1 MIDKLQLL
9 VQANHG
15 IILYPHW
22 VNSSDFKNTPETFG
36 TIALHDEELANEL
49 SKIEVGPDVKLT
61 HDMKYLCQ
69 VMGTKLP
76 LLPVHTVAE
85 RKLFYQIILKNIMDP
100 RQQALEWVK
109 GVNGVDIFPKLP
121 VHLRDYCERFEQNAR
136 ARQAYDD
143 ARESRESL
151 DSLNKSL
158 CPISTEP
165 DDHTNPHAPDED
177 SNQQVPDEGSNRQ
190 ELMRHPRQY
199 TRQWEPA
206 VAPQPLRPAAPNAIE
221 TRNISVGGMLIDKNP
236 EVIQMDSIFINRNGK
251 RGRDIQKRAIRR
263 CMKCVEH
270 GASDE
275 VARVCRGRNNR
286 NHCQHN

>member
-1 MIDKLQLL
+1 MVNAYGFELLYSSRGTCDVELFHKIVVTTFGTWHCGIEMSDCLLRERRHRHNHRCSENRRLGFPRIGHYDTWLIDKLQLL

-22 VNSSDFKNTPETFG
+22 VNSSNFKNTPETFG

-49 SKIEVGPDVKLT
+49 SKIEVGPDVKPT

-121 VHLRDYCERFEQNAR
+121 VHLWNYRERFEQNAR

-158 CPISTEP
+158 
-165 DDHTNPHAPDED
+165 
-177 SNQQVPDEGSNRQ
+177 
-190 ELMRHPRQY
+190 
-199 TRQWEPA
+199 
-206 VAPQPLRPAAPNAIE
+206 
-221 TRNISVGGMLIDKNP
+221 
-236 EVIQMDSIFINRNGK
+236 
-251 RGRDIQKRAIRR
+251 
-263 CMKCVEH
+263 
-270 GASDE
+270 
-275 VARVCRGRNNR
+275 
-286 NHCQHN
+286 